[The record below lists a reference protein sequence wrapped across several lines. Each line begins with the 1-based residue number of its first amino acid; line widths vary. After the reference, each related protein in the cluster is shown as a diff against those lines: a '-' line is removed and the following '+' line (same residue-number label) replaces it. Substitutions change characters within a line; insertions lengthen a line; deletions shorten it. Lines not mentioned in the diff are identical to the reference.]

1 MKTSFILNTV
11 AALAL
16 TSSIASAAIYK
27 VDTSHSNV
35 GFKVKH
41 MMISNVNGKF
51 AEFDGT
57 FDITDGKFVSLD
69 GTVKTATIDTDNE
82 KRDGHLRSAD
92 FFDAAKYPAITFKMT
107 KQEGDKVYGNLTIK
121 DVTKPVILDAELS
134 GEAKDPWGNIRSAF
148 VLEGK
153 IDRKDFGLTWN
164 KALEAGGVL
173 VGDTIKI
180 IVEAQGIRQ

>member
-27 VDTSHSNV
+27 LDTAHSNV

-51 AEFDGT
+51 TDFEGT
-57 FDITDGKFVSLD
+57 FDVTDGKFISLD
-69 GTVKTATIDTDNE
+69 SVIQATSINTDN
-82 KRDGHLRSAD
+82 KDRDKHLRSAD
-92 FFDAAKYPAITFKMT
+92 FFDVAKYPTITFRLT
-107 KQEGDKVYGNLTIK
+107 KQEGDKVYG
-121 DVTKPVILDAELS
+121 ELS
-134 GEAKDPWGNIRSAF
+134 MKGITKSIVLTSEVGGEVKDPWGNIRSAF

-153 IDRKDFGLTWN
+153 INRKDFGLTWN
-164 KALEAGGVL
+164 KALETGGVL
-173 VGDTIKI
+173 VDDTIKI